1 MEGYELQREDMKN
14 TERSYEHLTLFE
26 RDRLYMMRS
35 EGKKLQ
41 EIGDA
46 LGRSRSTISR
56 DLKRNRHKDEEVE
69 LKSSFRDRA
78 RYAHDLALERRK
90 IVRKREKIL
99 CDKELE
105 LYIVNALRFSDKSPR
120 DISYG
125 VKEDFVSK
133 SVCHG
138 TIYNFINRHKRVD
151 LKECLRQRGKKFKT
165 HITPPKRGSKKGTLK
180 KKKSIHEMPS
190 YARSG
195 LTFGHLQIDGI
206 LSRKNGSGQGILSIK
221 DIFTHY
227 AWYFKIADLKSETV
241 LSTLTGFLRTFVP
254 GMIQT
259 ILVDNGSE
267 FEHLFLL
274 EAQFPGLLAYYC
286 DPYSPHQRG
295 LNEYSNREL
304 RWYYPKGTDFGDIP
318 NKDIW
323 QAQDK
328 INLRRRP
335 CLKGKTAKQLLEQ
348 ALIKGP
354 SRLELVDSKKSLEWN
369 PCMIDLSSLF
379 EKKQDHLLGWKQ
391 TEGGLCYQQ
400 NSDLFLPSLN
410 LSDCNSFYSQ
420 NIGIGLH

>member
-1 MEGYELQREDMKN
+1 MKK
-14 TERSYEHLTLFE
+14 TKRSYEHLTLFE
-26 RDRLYMMRS
+26 RDRLYMMRA
-35 EGKKLQ
+35 EGKKFR
-41 EIGDA
+41 EIGES
-46 LGRSRSTISR
+46 LGRSASTISR
-56 DLKRNRHKDEEVE
+56 ELKRNRHKDEEVE

-78 RYAHDLALERRK
+78 RYANDLALDRRK
-90 IVRKREKIL
+90 IVRKRDKIAS
-99 CDKELE
+99 DKELE
-105 LYIVNALRFSDKSPR
+105 LYIVNALRFLDKSPR

-125 VKEDFVSK
+125 VEEDFEYK
-133 SVCHG
+133 SVCHA

-151 LKECLRQRGKKFKT
+151 LKECLRYRGKKFRT
-165 HITPPKRGSKKGTLK
+165 HVTPPKKASKKGNP

-254 GMIQT
+254 GMIKT
-259 ILVDNGSE
+259 ILTDNGSE

-274 EAQFPGLLAYYC
+274 EALFPGLLSYYC
-286 DPYSPHQRG
+286 DPYSPSQRG

-323 QAQDK
+323 LAQDK

-348 ALIKGP
+348 ALIEGP

-369 PCMIDLSSLF
+369 PCLIDLSSLL

-391 TEGGLCYQQ
+391 TEAGLYYQQ
-400 NSDLFLPSLN
+400 NSDLCRASLS
-410 LSDCNSFYSQ
+410 LSGCSSFYSQ
-420 NIGIGLH
+420 NIGISLH